1 MIKEVYPLG
10 DSIKLSGILTTTLSF
25 AGKMSDIEKEK
36 YQNIQGEGNISISN
50 MNFTTPGIPAI
61 TLKKASATISPKAM
75 SLNEMDVNIGKNDLQ
90 AKGSLS
96 NYLPY
101 FLKNETLKGNLS
113 LNSSYLNLN
122 DFISDTE
129 ETSTETEVTTD
140 TTTMS
145 VIEVPKNLD
154 LSLKA
159 NLKKVI
165 FQKIEI
171 NNINGN
177 LSVSNGVVRMNPL
190 NFNAF
195 LMDLYQQPDH
205 IVPLRIKTGLW

>member
-1 MIKEVYPLG
+1 
-10 DSIKLSGILTTTLSF
+10 
-25 AGKMSDIEKEK
+25 
-36 YQNIQGEGNISISN
+36 
-50 MNFTTPGIPAI
+50 
-61 TLKKASATISPKAM
+61 M

-140 TTTMS
+140 TTTMF
-145 VIEVPKNLD
+145 
-154 LSLKA
+154 LKIWICRLKQT
-159 NLKKVI
+159 LKKSFSKKSKSI
-165 FQKIEI
+165 ISTEIYLFQMGSFE
-171 NNINGN
+171 
-177 LSVSNGVVRMNPL
+177 
-190 NFNAF
+190 
-195 LMDLYQQPDH
+195 
-205 IVPLRIKTGLW
+205 